1 MAKMDDEVGEVA
13 IDGEAEA
20 DAGEAEGSLS
30 GRARAVGGAMRG
42 ISQMLAQDTEE
53 EVMRLYD
60 NLLFALK
67 ARGFHEDKISLRH
80 DREQIARCFLR
91 LIELLEEDVSA
102 TFDFNDLEY
111 RDGRSFVEHLAVAS
125 GDDPS

>member
-1 MAKMDDEVGEVA
+1 MATKMDDEVGDVA
-13 IDGEAEA
+13 IDGEAE
-20 DAGEAEGSLS
+20 EAEGSAI
-30 GRARAVGGAMRG
+30 GCARAVGGAMRG

-102 TFDFNDLEY
+102 VFDFSDLEY
-111 RDGRSFVEHLAVAS
+111 RDGRSFVDHLAVAA
-125 GDDPS
+125 GDEPS

>member
-1 MAKMDDEVGEVA
+1 MATKMDDGVGEVA
-13 IDGEAEA
+13 IDGQD
-20 DAGEAEGSLS
+20 DAGEAEGSAI
-30 GRARAVGGAMRG
+30 GCARAVGGAMRG

-80 DREQIARCFLR
+80 DRERIARCFLR